1 MNGIEFYFYLRFILN
16 QGDTLCIDGRYEFI
30 RWLENG
36 NLQVRI
42 NEDNSKSIP
51 AEIIIAAAY
60 ARNRTVGNN
69 PPIVINDN
77 WIINNGQDNW
87 CFDNVIN
94 YLLDTYNSN

>member
-16 QGDTLCIDGRYEFI
+16 QGDILSRDGRYEFI

-42 NEDNSKSIP
+42 NENNSKSIP
-51 AEIIIAAAY
+51 AEIIIAASY
-60 ARNRTVGNN
+60 ARNRTVGDNPTIIINN
-69 PPIVINDN
+69 N

-87 CFDNVIN
+87 CFENVIN
-94 YLLDTYNSN
+94 YLLDMYNSN